1 MHCDDRYIA
10 IFMGGIGFKRHTFI
24 LFYLLSYLLD
34 YQAGPALIHV
44 SGFWEMKSYL
54 GKGLG

>member
-10 IFMGGIGFKRHTFI
+10 VFMGGIGFKRHAFI
-24 LFYLLSYLLD
+24 LFYLLLD
-34 YQAGPALIHV
+34 YQAGPALIYV
-44 SGFWEMKSYL
+44 SGCWEMQSCS

>member
-10 IFMGGIGFKRHTFI
+10 VFMGGIGFKRHAFI
-24 LFYLLSYLLD
+24 LSVLSVKLLD
-34 YQAGPALIHV
+34 CQAGPALIYV
-44 SGFWEMKSYL
+44 SGCWEMQSCS